1 MNLLLQTIANN
12 KKNSMDKAQ
21 TNSASAASP
30 LKLATKIIHAGAE
43 PDPSTGAIMVP
54 IYQTSTYVQTA
65 PGQHK
70 GYEYARSQN
79 PTRKALE
86 DALAVIENGKY
97 GLAFGSGV
105 AATDAVI
112 KLLSPGDEVIAA
124 NDMYGGTYRLFTKVF
139 EKFGIKFIYVD
150 TTDVANVAA
159 AVTAKTK
166 LVWIET
172 PTNPLM
178 NITDIA
184 AVAGVSKKA
193 GAILC
198 VDNTF
203 ASPYLQN
210 PLDMGADIV
219 MHSATKYLG
228 GHSDV
233 IQGAL
238 IMNDPL
244 LREQLYF
251 IQKSCGA
258 VPGPMDCFLVL
269 RGIKTLHV
277 RMQRHCENGTAIAH
291 YLRSHQKVEKVYWPG
306 FQDNAGYAIA
316 KKQMRDFGGMISFT
330 LKDGSIEAANKVLSS
345 TKIFALAE
353 SLGGVESL
361 INHPASMTHASIPR
375 EERIK
380 NGLADGLMRLSVGI
394 EDADDLKEDLK
405 QAIG

>member
-1 MNLLLQTIANN
+1 MYFTNNL
-12 KKNSMDKAQ
+12 KK
-21 TNSASAASP
+21 P
-30 LKLATKIIHAGAE
+30 LKLIRTFAIQYFYNMKLATKIIHAGAE
-43 PDPSTGAIMVP
+43 PDPFTGAIMTP

-86 DALAVIENGKY
+86 DALAIIENAKY
-97 GLAFGSGV
+97 GLAFSSGV

-139 EKFGIKFIYVD
+139 EKFGIKFIYTD
-150 TTDVANVAA
+150 TTDAANVQAL
-159 AVTAKTK
+159 VTANTK
-166 LVWIET
+166 LIWIET

-184 AVAGVSKKA
+184 AVAAVAKKA
-193 GAILC
+193 GALLC

-210 PLDMGADIV
+210 PLDFGADIV

-233 IQGAL
+233 IQGSL
-238 IMNDPL
+238 MMNDKDV
-244 LREQLYF
+244 RDQLYF

-269 RGIKTLHV
+269 RGIKTLHL
-277 RMQRHCENGTAIAH
+277 RMQRHCENGAAIAH
-291 YLRSHQKVEKVYWPG
+291 YLRSHPKVEKVYWPG
-306 FQDNAGYAIA
+306 FEDSTGYAVA

-330 LKDGSIEAANKVLSS
+330 LKDSSMEAANKVLSS
-345 TKIFALAE
+345 TKLFALAE

-380 NGLADGLMRLSVGI
+380 NGLADGLIRLSVGV
-394 EDADDLKEDLK
+394 EDMADLKDDLA

>member
-1 MNLLLQTIANN
+1 MKQGT
-12 KKNSMDKAQ
+12 
-21 TNSASAASP
+21 TF
-30 LKLATKIIHAGAE
+30 IHAGTE
-43 PDPSTGAIMVP
+43 PDPGTGAIMTP
-54 IYQTSTYVQTA
+54 IYQTSTYVQEA
-65 PGQHK
+65 PGKNK

-86 DALAVIENGKY
+86 DALAAIENGKY
-97 GLAFGSGV
+97 GLAFSSGV

-112 KLLSPGDEVIAA
+112 KLLAPGDEVIAA
-124 NDMYGGTYRLFTKVF
+124 NDMYGGTYRLFSKIF
-139 EKFGIKFIYVD
+139 EKFGIKFHYID
-150 TTDVANVAA
+150 MADAANIGRYINSN
-159 AVTAKTK
+159 TK
-166 LVWIET
+166 LIWTET

-178 NITDIA
+178 NIFDIA
-184 AVAGVSKKA
+184 AMAQIAKQHK
-193 GAILC
+193 ILLC

-210 PLDMGADIV
+210 PLDLGADIV
-219 MHSATKYLG
+219 MHSSTKYLG

-238 IMNDPL
+238 IMNDTE
-244 LREQLYF
+244 LREKLYF

-277 RMQRHCENGTAIAH
+277 RMQRHCENGRTIAH
-291 YLRSHQKVEKVYWPG
+291 FLRHHPAVAKVYWCG
-306 FQDNAGYAIA
+306 FEDHPNFSIA
-316 KKQMRDFGGMISFT
+316 KKQMRDFGGMMSFT
-330 LKDGSIEAANKVLSS
+330 LKDDSNENAMRVLSS
-345 TKIFALAE
+345 TKLFALAE

-380 NGLADGLMRLSVGI
+380 NGLSDSLIRLSVGI
-394 EDADDLKEDLK
+394 EDVEDLIEDLK
-405 QAIG
+405 GAIG